1 MLGDEVSA
9 ARRPDA
15 GQATPDGE
23 HDAWEE
29 PRMNA
34 RQPVQFPAAPAAPPV
49 LLADLIGQRE
59 WRRALATARAQGA
72 PLDLEQALDTVLTV
86 QSAVRARRYPAARQ
100 AAAELAPL
108 LPAVPEP
115 EGSALRAQV
124 DPQELTG
131 ALRALDAGQKVA
143 DPAELAALLAGAL
156 AQPLTRAE
164 ALNMQGILHAVSGEA
179 GQARAVLEEAM
190 QADPGHYRA
199 LTNLGNLDMEAGQ
212 FAAAEAVYRQV
223 LTLNPDYDGGHH
235 NLGVALRRQG
245 RVAEGVK
252 SIRRGQQLSMKRSK
266 EDTNAE
272 MKEQFAQNPAMKNLR
287 WVLIAVAALIV
298 FLVVRGV
305 GG

>member
-1 MLGDEVSA
+1 MSA

-23 HDAWEE
+23 HVTPAELNTDSSQTA
-29 PRMNA
+29 PSQPQQP
-34 RQPVQFPAAPAAPPV
+34 QPVLSLP
-49 LLADLIGQRE
+49 DLIGQGE
-59 WRRALATARAQGA
+59 WRLALATARVQGA
-72 PLDLEQALDTVLTV
+72 PLDLEQALDAVLTV

-100 AAAELAPL
+100 AAAELTPL
-108 LPAVPEP
+108 LPALPEP

-124 DPQELTG
+124 DPEALTG
-131 ALRALDAGQKVA
+131 ALRALDAGQKVT

-179 GQARAVLEEAM
+179 EQARALLDAAM

-199 LTNLGNLDMEAGQ
+199 LTNLGNLEMEAGQ
-212 FAAAEAVYRQV
+212 FAAAEAVYRRV
-223 LTLNPDYDGGHH
+223 LVLNPEYDGGHH

-245 RVAEGVK
+245 RVGEGVK

-266 EDTNAE
+266 DDTNAE
-272 MKEQFAQNPAMKNLR
+272 MKEQFAQNPFMRNLR
-287 WVLIAVAALIV
+287 WVLIAVVGLIV